1 MQALISFF
9 MLIGLQRQ
17 ALESI
22 FIMGQPPAYKKEKV
36 KVKVKGNEKGTEGFS
51 LIPPSPFLSTLFS
64 TEPLDV
70 ADSSRH
76 RIKHFLQHV
85 S

>member
-36 KVKVKGNEKGTEGFS
+36 KGKGNEKGTEG
-51 LIPPSPFLSTLFS
+51 LN
-64 TEPLDV
+64 
-70 ADSSRH
+70 
-76 RIKHFLQHV
+76 
-85 S
+85 

>member
-1 MQALISFF
+1 MQDLISFF
-9 MLIGLQRQ
+9 MLVGLQRQ
-17 ALESI
+17 AIESI
-22 FIMGQPPAYKKEKV
+22 FIMGHPPAYKKEKV
-36 KVKVKGNEKGTEGFS
+36 KGKGNEKGTEGLN
-51 LIPPSPFLSTLFS
+51 LIPPSPFLSALFS

>member
-17 ALESI
+17 ALKSI
-22 FIMGQPPAYKKEKV
+22 FIMGQPPAYKKE
-36 KVKVKGNEKGTEGFS
+36 KVKGNEKGTEGFS

>member
-17 ALESI
+17 ALKSI
-22 FIMGQPPAYKKEKV
+22 FIMGQPPAYKKE

-76 RIKHFLQHV
+76 RIKHFLQHA

>member
-36 KVKVKGNEKGTEGFS
+36 KGKGNEKGTEGFS
-51 LIPPSPFLSTLFS
+51 LIPPSLFRSLFS

>member
-36 KVKVKGNEKGTEGFS
+36 KVKGNEKGDGG
-51 LIPPSPFLSTLFS
+51 I
-64 TEPLDV
+64 
-70 ADSSRH
+70 
-76 RIKHFLQHV
+76 
-85 S
+85 